1 MTVATLAIRKGRKFD
16 QVLDGARQVFMS
28 DGFEGASVDE
38 IARVANVSKA
48 TLYSY
53 FPDKR
58 LLFME
63 VATSE
68 CQRQARD
75 ALDNIDMAALPR
87 EVLAQTGMHF
97 LRFITSDF
105 GQRIFRIC
113 VAESDRFPELGR
125 KFYNSGPA
133 VFRAEMAA
141 YFEQAEARGE
151 LRIDDYTMAADQ
163 FGELCKADVWPRLIF
178 GVMDKVSED
187 EIRRVVENAVE
198 TFLAR
203 YGA

>member
-1 MTVATLAIRKGRKFD
+1 MTVATIAIRKGRKFD
-16 QVLDGARQVFMS
+16 QVLEGARQVFMS

-63 VATSE
+63 VATTE

-75 ALDNIDMAALPR
+75 AMDNINMEASPR
-87 EVLAQTGMHF
+87 EVLTQTGRHF

-113 VAESDRFPELGR
+113 VAESDRFPELGQ

-133 VFRAEMAA
+133 VFRGEMAA
-141 YFEQAEARGE
+141 YFKKAEARGE
-151 LRIDDYTMAADQ
+151 LRMADHTLAADQ

-178 GVMDKVSED
+178 GVIKSVSEAD
-187 EIRRVVENAVE
+187 IARVVENAVE
-198 TFLAR
+198 TFMAR
-203 YGA
+203 YGS